1 MNHKIPKLV
10 ILAAGL
16 VAATITSQA
25 TISLNFANIE
35 DTGIQFNGASSSF
48 QLNPAPGSLANPQFQ
63 VTSSTGGTGSAN
75 GLFGW
80 INGSP
85 WTIGAVTTSGNL
97 QTAPVSGAATLFLN
111 DGAGFDMTGNLNWV
125 SIHTFNSAGGIN
137 AALALNVTGLTYTGL
152 NADLLTLAATGN
164 GSLNLTFQFSSGATL
179 TDLTT
184 GTSDQ
189 VTSYSG
195 SLAVVPEPSTM
206 IAGALLLLPFGA
218 TTLRILRKR
227 KGLDLPVSH

>member
-1 MNHKIPKLV
+1 MKHKITKIAL
-10 ILAAGL
+10 LAAGL
-16 VAATITSQA
+16 VAATVTSQA
-25 TISLNFANIE
+25 ALSLNFSNLE
-35 DTGIQFNGASSSF
+35 DTTIQFGAGSSF
-48 QLNPAPGSLANPQFQ
+48 QLNPTAGSLATPQFEI
-63 VTSSTGGTGSAN
+63 TSSLGGTGSAN

-80 INGSP
+80 INGNP
-85 WTIGAVTTSGNL
+85 WTIGAITTSGNL
-97 QTAPVSGAATLFLN
+97 QTASVTGAAFLFLN
-111 DGAGFDMTGNLNWV
+111 DGAGNDLTGNLNWV
-125 SIHTFNSAGGIN
+125 TIHTFNSAGGIN
-137 AALALNVTGLTYTGL
+137 AALALNVTGLTYAGG
-152 NADLLTLAATGN
+152 NADLLTLAAGGT

-184 GTSDQ
+184 GTSAQ